1 MNCRTCNNTINPFMS
16 FDKMPIANGFL
27 NENEFNDEFFFE
39 MKTAFCDKC
48 FTFQLVDQPD
58 PKKMFHENY
67 AFFSRQSKKMQEHFK
82 KYADWVCE
90 NYLFDKNDPFVIEI
104 GSNDGILLEN
114 FSKKKI
120 KHLGIE
126 PSANVAKEAQKHGVN
141 TEIKFFN
148 KDTANE
154 VVENYGKASAILAAN
169 VMCHIPDLKNIAEAT
184 YLALD
189 QNGVLIFEDP
199 YLGDMIEK
207 TSYDQIY
214 DEHVYIFSA
223 ISIKNIFEK
232 YGFEL
237 INLLPQSVHGGSMR
251 YILAKKGSYKA
262 EKIVDDFLAKEKK
275 MGLDLPETYE
285 KFKKNCEKS
294 RDDLIKILNE
304 EKKLNNRIVA
314 YGATSKST
322 TILNYC
328 KIGPE
333 LIEYIS
339 DTTPIKQNKF
349 SPGMHIPVK
358 SYENFIAR
366 PPDTALLFAWNHAE
380 EIMEKEKQFSKN
392 GGRWIVHVPIVKKF

>member
-1 MNCRTCNNTINPFMS
+1 MS
-16 FDKMPIANGFL
+16 FGKMPIANGFL
-27 NENEFNDEFFFE
+27 NEKEFSNEFFFE

-48 FTFQLVDQPD
+48 YTFQLVDQPD

-82 KYADWVCE
+82 KYADWVYE
-90 NYLFDKNDPFVIEI
+90 NYLLDKNDPFVIEI

-126 PSANVAKEAQKHGVN
+126 PSANVAKEANKHGVN

-148 KDTANE
+148 KDTAYE
-154 VVENYGKASAILAAN
+154 IVENYGKANAILAAN
-169 VMCHIPDLKNIAEAT
+169 VMCHIPDLKNIAEAA

-189 QNGVLIFEDP
+189 ENGVLIFEDP

-223 ISIKNIFEK
+223 MSVRNIFEK
-232 YGFEL
+232 HGFEL
-237 INLLPQSVHGGSMR
+237 INLLPQSTHGGSMR
-251 YILAKKGSYKA
+251 YILAKKGFYKA
-262 EKIVDDFLAKEKK
+262 QKIVEEFISKEKK
-275 MGLDLPETYE
+275 NGLDLPETYK

-304 EKKLNNRIVA
+304 EKKLSNRVVA

-358 SYENFIAR
+358 SYNNFIET
-366 PPDTALLFAWNHAE
+366 PPDTALLFAWNHAT
-380 EIMEKEKQFSKN
+380 EIMEKESNYTKN
-392 GGRWIVHVPIVKKF
+392 GGRWIVHVPHVKKF

>member
-82 KYADWVCE
+82 KYANWVHE
-90 NYLFDKNDPFVIEI
+90 NYLLNKKNPFVIEI

-114 FSKKKI
+114 FSQKNI

-126 PSANVAKEAQKHGVN
+126 PSANVAQEAKKYGVN
-141 TEIKFFN
+141 SLVKFFD
-148 KDTANE
+148 KETAKE
-154 VVENYGKASAILAAN
+154 IIQDYGKANAILAAN
-169 VMCHIPDLKNIAEAT
+169 VMCHIPDLKSIAEAA

-189 QNGVLIFEDP
+189 KDGVLIFEDP

-207 TSYDQIY
+207 VSYDQIY

-223 ISIKNIFEK
+223 ISVKNIFER

-237 INLLPQSVHGGSMR
+237 INLFPQSTHGGSMR
-251 YILAKKGSYKA
+251 YILAKHGVYKTNG
-262 EKIVDDFLAKEKK
+262 IVDEFLSKEKK
-275 MGLDLPETYE
+275 MGLDLAETFE

-294 RDDLIKILNE
+294 RDELIKILNE
-304 EKKLNNRIVA
+304 EKKLNNRVVA

-380 EIMEKEKQFSKN
+380 EIMEKEKKFSKN
-392 GGRWIVHVPIVKKF
+392 GGRWIVHVPNVKKF

>member
-1 MNCRTCNNTINPFMS
+1 MNFG
-16 FDKMPIANGFL
+16 KMPIANGFL
-27 NENEFNDEFFFE
+27 NEKEFSNEFFFE

-82 KYADWVCE
+82 KYADWVYE
-90 NYLFDKNDPFVIEI
+90 NYLLDKNDPFVIEI

-126 PSANVAKEAQKHGVN
+126 PSANVAKEANKHGVN

-148 KDTANE
+148 KDTAYE
-154 VVENYGKASAILAAN
+154 IVENYGKANAILAAN
-169 VMCHIPDLKNIAEAT
+169 VMCHIPDLKNIAEAA

-189 QNGVLIFEDP
+189 ENGVLIFEDP

-223 ISIKNIFEK
+223 MSVRNIFEK
-232 YGFEL
+232 HGFEL
-237 INLLPQSVHGGSMR
+237 INLLPQSTHGGSMR
-251 YILAKKGSYKA
+251 YILAKKGFYKA
-262 EKIVDDFLAKEKK
+262 QKIVEEFISKEKK
-275 MGLDLPETYE
+275 NCLDLPETYK

-304 EKKLNNRIVA
+304 EKKLSNRVVA

-339 DTTPIKQNKF
+339 DTTLIKQNKF

-358 SYENFIAR
+358 NYNNFIET
-366 PPDTALLFAWNHAE
+366 PPDTALLFAWNHAT
-380 EIMEKEKQFSKN
+380 EIMEKESNYTKN
-392 GGRWIVHVPIVKKF
+392 GGRWIVHVPNVKKF

>member
-1 MNCRTCNNTINPFMS
+1 MNCRACNKIIDPFMS
-16 FDKMPIANGFL
+16 FGKMPIANGFL
-27 NENEFNDEFFFE
+27 NEKEFSNEFFFE

-48 FTFQLVDQPD
+48 YTFQLVDQPD

-82 KYADWVCE
+82 KYADWVYE
-90 NYLFDKNDPFVIEI
+90 NYLLDKNDPFVIEI

-126 PSANVAKEAQKHGVN
+126 PSANVAKEANKHGVN

-148 KDTANE
+148 KDTAYE
-154 VVENYGKASAILAAN
+154 IVENYGKANAILAAN
-169 VMCHIPDLKNIAEAT
+169 VMCHIPDLKNIAEAA

-189 QNGVLIFEDP
+189 ENGVLIFEDP

-223 ISIKNIFEK
+223 MSVRNIFEK
-232 YGFEL
+232 HGFEL
-237 INLLPQSVHGGSMR
+237 INLLPQSTHGGSMR
-251 YILAKKGSYKA
+251 YILAKKGFYKA
-262 EKIVDDFLAKEKK
+262 QKIVEEFISKEKK
-275 MGLDLPETYE
+275 NGLDLPETYK

-304 EKKLNNRIVA
+304 EKKLSNRVVA

-358 SYENFIAR
+358 SYNNFIET
-366 PPDTALLFAWNHAE
+366 PPDTALLFAWNHAT
-380 EIMEKEKQFSKN
+380 EIMEKESNYTKN
-392 GGRWIVHVPIVKKF
+392 GGRWIVHVPHVKKF

>member
-16 FDKMPIANGFL
+16 FGKMPIANGFL

-294 RDDLIKILNE
+294 RDDLIKMLNE
-304 EKKLNNRIVA
+304 EKKLNNRVVA

-339 DTTPIKQNKF
+339 DTTPIKQGKF

-358 SYENFIAR
+358 NYSNFIET

-380 EIMEKEKQFSKN
+380 EIMEKESSYNKN
-392 GGRWIVHVPIVKKF
+392 GGKWIVHVPNVKKF

>member
-1 MNCRTCNNTINPFMS
+1 MNCRVCNKIIDPFMN
-16 FDKMPIANGFL
+16 FGKMPIANGFL
-27 NENEFNDEFFFE
+27 NEKEFSNEFFFE

-82 KYADWVCE
+82 KYADWVYE
-90 NYLFDKNDPFVIEI
+90 NYLLDKNDPFVIEI

-126 PSANVAKEAQKHGVN
+126 PSANVAKEANKHGVN

-148 KDTANE
+148 KDTAYE
-154 VVENYGKASAILAAN
+154 IVENYGKANAILAAN
-169 VMCHIPDLKNIAEAT
+169 VMCHIPDLKNIAEAA

-189 QNGVLIFEDP
+189 ENGVLIFEDP

-223 ISIKNIFEK
+223 MSVRNIFEK
-232 YGFEL
+232 HGFEL
-237 INLLPQSVHGGSMR
+237 INLLPQSTHGGSMR
-251 YILAKKGSYKA
+251 YILAKKGFYKA
-262 EKIVDDFLAKEKK
+262 QKIVEEFISKEKK
-275 MGLDLPETYE
+275 NCLDLPETYK

-304 EKKLNNRIVA
+304 EKKLSNRVVA

-339 DTTPIKQNKF
+339 DTTLIKQNKF

-358 SYENFIAR
+358 NYNNFIET
-366 PPDTALLFAWNHAE
+366 PPDTALLFAWNHAT
-380 EIMEKEKQFSKN
+380 EIMEKESNYTKN
-392 GGRWIVHVPIVKKF
+392 GGRWIVHVPNVKKF

>member
-16 FDKMPIANGFL
+16 FGKMPIANGFL
-27 NENEFNDEFFFE
+27 NENEFSDEFFFE

-126 PSANVAKEAQKHGVN
+126 PSANVAKEAQKYGVN

-148 KDTANE
+148 RDTANE
-154 VVENYGKASAILAAN
+154 VIENYGKASAILAAN
-169 VMCHIPDLKNIAEAT
+169 VMCHIPDLKNIAEAA

-232 YGFEL
+232 
-237 INLLPQSVHGGSMR
+237 IR
-251 YILAKKGSYKA
+251 
-262 EKIVDDFLAKEKK
+262 
-275 MGLDLPETYE
+275 
-285 KFKKNCEKS
+285 
-294 RDDLIKILNE
+294 
-304 EKKLNNRIVA
+304 
-314 YGATSKST
+314 
-322 TILNYC
+322 
-328 KIGPE
+328 
-333 LIEYIS
+333 
-339 DTTPIKQNKF
+339 
-349 SPGMHIPVK
+349 
-358 SYENFIAR
+358 
-366 PPDTALLFAWNHAE
+366 
-380 EIMEKEKQFSKN
+380 
-392 GGRWIVHVPIVKKF
+392 